1 MSHKPF
7 LCIAHRGASGHA
19 PENTLKAF
27 ALAIEMGCPWVELDV
42 YFVDGELIVI
52 HDNDLDRTTNGTGLV
67 MEATFSSLRALDAG
81 ENEKIPT
88 LDEVI
93 ALIDHKAGINIE
105 LKGPNTAVPVCNLL
119 RKLVSKGWKPS
130 EFLLSSF
137 NHKELALADEA
148 FRRGA
153 LFYKMSDYFSRT
165 RSLNA
170 YSINLSMKL
179 ISKEVVEQAH
189 QEGLKVFV
197 YTVDDRAEMQ
207 NLKKLGVDGVFT
219 NYPDHFPPEE

>member
-52 HDNDLDRTTNGTGLV
+52 HDHDVDRTTNGTGLV
-67 MEATFSSLRALDAG
+67 MEATFSSLRALNAG

-148 FRRGA
+148 FRRGV
-153 LFYKMSDYFSRT
+153 LFYKMSDYFLQT

-170 YSINLSMKL
+170 YSINLSIKL

-197 YTVDDRAEMQ
+197 YTVDDRTEME
-207 NLKKLGVDGVFT
+207 NLKRLGVDGVFT

>member
-1 MSHKPF
+1 MSNKPY

-27 ALAIEMGCPWVELDV
+27 ALAVEMGCPWVELDV
-42 YFVDGELIVI
+42 YYVDGELIVI
-52 HDNDLDRTTNGTGLV
+52 HDDDLDRTTNGTGPV
-67 MEATFSSLRALDAG
+67 MEATFSSLRALNAG

-93 ALIDHKAGINIE
+93 ALIDHKASINIE
-105 LKGPNTAVPVCNLL
+105 LKGPNTALPVSNLL
-119 RKLVSKGWKPS
+119 RKCVSKGWQAS

-137 NHKELALADEA
+137 NHNELAQADET

-153 LFYKMSDYFSRT
+153 LFYKASDYFLQT
-165 RSLNA
+165 RALNA
-170 YSINLSMKL
+170 YSINLSIKL

-189 QEGLKVFV
+189 EEGLKVFI
-197 YTVDDRAEMQ
+197 YTVDDRREME
-207 NLKKLGVDGVFT
+207 NLKEIGVDGIFT
-219 NYPDHFPPEE
+219 NYPDNFPFDE